1 MPETLGRTFHIG
13 NPVLD
18 GCTPYPNDV
27 ADRYK
32 REGYWKEAT
41 IGGLLE
47 RAARTWPGRSAVS
60 DGARRISYSELDTL
74 TNRLALRLLGQGFK
88 PRDIVLLQVPNR
100 WEFAVI
106 FFALQKIGVLPVM
119 CLPSHRHTEIAY
131 FAQLT
136 QATAYFAAPEL
147 RNFDYLAMAREVRAE
162 TPSLQHLVALGGG
175 SQPDVSY
182 LRPWLEEFADEESA
196 FEKLLKYRPKP
207 YDIALFLLSGGT
219 TGIPK
224 LIPRTHTDYLH
235 NARQC
240 AEVLQWDSSDVFLV
254 VIPAAH
260 NFPVSSPGLLGAV
273 SVGASVA
280 MCPATDPERVF
291 EVIERENGTCMA
303 VSPALLIMLLNSPH
317 RSKYNL
323 ASLRQVEAGG
333 QKMQP
338 ELVDRTRAAWPHAT
352 PVQVF
357 GMAEGLVNM
366 TRLDDPANVIRE
378 TQGRPVSPGDEIQIV
393 DDEGREV
400 APGEVGELWTR
411 GPYTIR
417 GYYKAAEHNRTA
429 FTFDGFYRT
438 GDMVRLHAS
447 GNLVVAGRKKDMIN
461 RGGEKIS
468 AEEVEN
474 LILSHDAVHMVAVV
488 AMPDPVMG
496 ERGCAFVVPRPG
508 RMLTLPELCAFL
520 LDKRIAKF
528 KLPERLELVQSF
540 PLTGVGKVSKKELRE
555 QIATKLQAEG
565 KL

>member
-1 MPETLGRTFHIG
+1 MPETCGQTFDIG
-13 NPVLD
+13 DPLLD
-18 GCTPYPNDV
+18 GCTPYPNDF
-27 ADRYK
+27 ADRYR
-32 REGYWKEAT
+32 REGYWQRET

-47 RAARTWPGRSAVS
+47 RAARTWPSRIAVS
-60 DGARRISYSELDTL
+60 GGARRISYSELDTL
-74 TNRLALRLLGQGFK
+74 TNRLALRFLGQGFK
-88 PRDIVLLQVPNR
+88 LHDIVLLQVPNL
-100 WEFAVI
+100 WEFVVI
-106 FFALQKIGVLPVM
+106 FFALQKVGVLPVM
-119 CLPSHRHTEIAY
+119 CLPSHRHTEITY

-136 QATAYFAAPEL
+136 QATAYFVAPEF

-162 TPSLQHLVALGGG
+162 TPSLQHLVALGDG
-175 SQPDVSY
+175 SQPGVSY
-182 LRPWLEEFADEESA
+182 LRPWLEDLEDEEST
-196 FEKLLKYRPKP
+196 FESLSKYRPKP
-207 YDIALFLLSGGT
+207 SDIALFLLSGGT

-224 LIPRTHTDYLH
+224 LIPRTHADYLH
-235 NARQC
+235 NAHQC
-240 AEVLQWDSSDVFLV
+240 AEVLQWDSSVVFLV
-254 VIPAAH
+254 VIPATH

-280 MCPATDPERVF
+280 MCPSTDPERVF
-291 EVIERENGTCMA
+291 EVIEREKGTCMA

-317 RSKYNL
+317 RSKYDL
-323 ASLRQVEAGG
+323 ASLGQVEAGG

-338 ELVDRTRAAWPHAT
+338 ELVDRTRAVWPHAT

-366 TRLDDPANVIRE
+366 TRLDDPADVIRE
-378 TQGRPVSPGDEIQIV
+378 TQGRPVSPGDEIKIV
-393 DDEGREV
+393 DDEGRKV
-400 APGEVGELWTR
+400 APSEVGELLTR

-417 GYYKAAEHNRTA
+417 GYYKTAEHNRTA
-429 FTFDGFYRT
+429 FTSDGFYRT
-438 GDMVRLHAS
+438 GDMVRLHPS

-496 ERGCAFVVPRPG
+496 ERGCAFVIPRPG
-508 RMLTLPELCAFL
+508 RTLTLAELCAFL

-540 PLTGVGKVSKKELRE
+540 PLTEVGKVSKKDLRE
-555 QIATKLQAEG
+555 QIATKLKAE
-565 KL
+565 